1 MFTAFVTSKVHHV
14 TMVTEGGLFNTQA
27 FLLRKLTTTRKSPSY
42 RDYDSR
48 EDREDPG
55 KDDGK
60 DHGKDDGRDGGKDNI
75 GSFSHSESASDIVI
89 ADHSSILAL
98 APREV
103 EMPRD
108 CHPWSPDY
116 LACYRYHIYRLQL
129 YLVTLSTFS

>member
-27 FLLRKLTTTRKSPSY
+27 FLLSELAATRKSPSD
-42 RDYDSR
+42 RDDDSK

-60 DHGKDDGRDGGKDNI
+60 DRGEDNGRDGGKDNV

-108 CHPWSPDY
+108 RPPFWSPD
-116 LACYRYHIYRLQL
+116 
-129 YLVTLSTFS
+129 